1 MISRRIL
8 RVKVMQVLYSHYIG
22 GSDLSS
28 LKQEGM
34 LLGRIQKTKQL
45 YFVYLQYLIEI
56 CHYAL
61 VDATKRSNKYI
72 LKDEDKDINTDLAK
86 NSIIL
91 QLIANEAYPGI
102 QKTHGTMGFIDKKL
116 VKTMFKQLRD
126 SAKYVKYCEIDN
138 KTQADHIE
146 ILRYITKKILGA
158 SEALDEFLS
167 EHFMNLE
174 DDHFICLHSI
184 QKILKDN
191 ADQSAEDFVKAI
203 LLLEDDSEDVEFSKD
218 LLSNCLDKDEELDEI
233 IKPKLKNWDLDR
245 IALMDIVLIK
255 QAIAEFLYF
264 PYVPLKVS
272 MNEYIDISKEYSTE
286 KSKDFING
294 ILDKVMKD
302 LSDKGKIKKLGRGLI
317 NN

>member
-1 MISRRIL
+1 
-8 RVKVMQVLYSHYIG
+8 
-22 GSDLSS
+22 
-28 LKQEGM
+28 
-34 LLGRIQKTKQL
+34 
-45 YFVYLQYLIEI
+45 
-56 CHYAL
+56 
-61 VDATKRSNKYI
+61 
-72 LKDEDKDINTDLAK
+72 
-86 NSIIL
+86 
-91 QLIANEAYPGI
+91 
-102 QKTHGTMGFIDKKL
+102 
-116 VKTMFKQLRD
+116 
-126 SAKYVKYCEIDN
+126 
-138 KTQADHIE
+138 
-146 ILRYITKKILGA
+146 
-158 SEALDEFLS
+158 

>member
-1 MISRRIL
+1 
-8 RVKVMQVLYSHYIG
+8 MQVLYSNYIG

-34 LLGRIQKTKQL
+34 LLARIQKTKQL
-45 YFVYLQYLIEI
+45 YFVYLQYLVEI
-56 CHYAL
+56 CHYSL
-61 VDATKRSNKYI
+61 VDATKRANKYI
-72 LKDEDKDINTDLAK
+72 LKEEDININTDLAK
-86 NSIIL
+86 NSIIT
-91 QLIANEAYPGI
+91 QIIGSEAYPSV
-102 QKTHGTMGFIDKKL
+102 QKQHGTMGFIDKKL
-116 VKTMFKQLRD
+116 VKTMFKHLRD
-126 SAKYVKYCEIDN
+126 SAKYVKYCEIES

-146 ILRYITKKILGA
+146 ILRYITKKVIGA
-158 SEALDEFLS
+158 NEGLDEFLS

-191 ADQSAEDFVKAI
+191 ADQSPEEFIKTI
-203 LLLEDDSEDVEFSKD
+203 LLQEDDSEDIEFSKE
-218 LLSNCLDKDEELDEI
+218 LLSNCLDRHDELDEI
-233 IKPKLKNWDLDR
+233 IKPKLKNWDIDR

-264 PYVPLKVS
+264 PFVPLKVS
-272 MNEYIDISKEYSTE
+272 MNEYIDISKDYSTE